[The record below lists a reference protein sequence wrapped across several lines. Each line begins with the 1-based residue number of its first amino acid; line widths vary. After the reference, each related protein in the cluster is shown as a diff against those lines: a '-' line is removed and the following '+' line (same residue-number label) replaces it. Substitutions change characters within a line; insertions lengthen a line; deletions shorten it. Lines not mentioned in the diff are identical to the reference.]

1 VIVTTSKHGR
11 TSDDSANLIEHLF
24 KPENASVEV
33 LEIGNSVATDL
44 AGAIRDMEVLRDGSK
59 ASAAFHHASINPS
72 QNCSKKQL
80 LEAANRVRL
89 ELDPDGQRV
98 YAVVCHTK
106 KRAVEGAPIHAHLV
120 LANVD
125 ANGRA
130 LKDGRSKI
138 RTECIA
144 RVCEYELREP
154 PTLGRHHKSALKL
167 LTERDL
173 PLVRA
178 WLVEAFGEDPE
189 RPRSAMSAGTRQRA
203 RRLGVDLPQAK
214 AAIGALWS
222 ATGSMDSFKT
232 ALKDN
237 GYVLAPGEKKNVWV
251 VLDRD
256 GHTIGAVDRLLRMK
270 RHEVRHLMENP
281 NERAAAQIRS
291 RPKPHVDRARPENIR
306 SVEGNQRAG
315 KPVDAATWFA
325 GSDQPRWGPRPN
337 RAYPAPA
344 RNLGGSGPA
353 SNGIAPGDRFKARI
367 SFRKYES
374 RRALALLR
382 AVGARIPYSPAIA
395 EFMAG
400 DASPRIPEPL
410 WDIWGIPIEPPK
422 HRPR

>member
-1 VIVTTSKHGR
+1 VIITTSKHGR
-11 TSDDSANLIEHLF
+11 TPGDSANLIEHLF
-24 KPENASVEV
+24 KPENDSVEV

-98 YAVVCHTK
+98 YAIVCHTK

-138 RTECIA
+138 RTECVA
-144 RVCEYELREP
+144 RICEFELRET

-167 LTERDL
+167 LAERNL

-189 RPRSAMSAGTRQRA
+189 RPRSAMSADTRQRA
-203 RRLGVDLPQAK
+203 KRQGLDLPQAK
-214 AAIGALWS
+214 AVVADVWS
-222 ATGSMDSFKT
+222 VTGTMETFKT
-232 ALKDN
+232 GLKAK
-237 GYVLAPGEKKNVWV
+237 GYVLAPGKKEDVWV
-251 VLDRD
+251 VFDAD
-256 GHTIGAVDRLLRMK
+256 GRMIGAVDRLLHKK
-270 RHEVRHLMENP
+270 RQEICHLMENP
-281 NERAAAQIRS
+281 NERAITQIQPRS
-291 RPKPHVDRARPENIR
+291 KSHVDRARPETLR
-306 SVEGNQRAG
+306 SVKGDRRASE
-315 KPVDAATWFA
+315 PVDAAFGPA
-325 GSDQPRWGPRPN
+325 GSNRSGPGSRPD
-337 RAYPAPA
+337 RANPEVA
-344 RNLGGSGPA
+344 RNPSRSGAA
-353 SNGIAPGDRFKARI
+353 SHRATSGRGRKAGIPFK
-367 SFRKYES
+367 KYEYQ
-374 RRALALLR
+374 RALKLLR
-382 AVGARIPYSPAIA
+382 AVGARFPHSASIS
-395 EFMAG
+395 EFMAR
-400 DASPRIPEPL
+400 DAPTPMFDPL

-422 HRPR
+422 RSPP